1 MATQLTTVPFEG
13 TNLTLIDH
21 NDQRWLTSE
30 QIGLALGYAEDN
42 ARKGIQKLYDRHCD
56 EFSDGDSTVVKL
68 TTVDN
73 KRRDVRIFSA
83 TGCHLLSF
91 FSNTPRAKQFRA
103 WAKAVLAGQAATPGS
118 MEGVEQR
125 LGKVEHNLGIMAENM
140 AALVMVSRQQA
151 EKLDVTGRY
160 IGLLEINQKG
170 KVRVTRKKEA
180 EALALRAQGMSMQDI
195 STVLRISKTAVSQII
210 NGKYPW
216 ANSEDEKG
224 PLPAPTIEELIDN
237 MVEHERERLPRL
249 LDALKRTTRS
259 QIKKARVRVAS
270 GGTVEGN

>member
-1 MATQLTTVPFEG
+1 MATHLTTVPFEG
-13 TNLTLIDH
+13 TNLSVIDH
-21 NDQRWLTSE
+21 NDQRWLTAD
-30 QIGLALGYAEDN
+30 QIGIALGYSEEKARQGVNNLYKRHEDEFGAEDSCVI
-42 ARKGIQKLYDRHCD
+42 KMMTQGQ
-56 EFSDGDSTVVKL
+56 G
-68 TTVDN
+68 
-73 KRRDVRIFSA
+73 RDVRIFSA

-103 WAKAVLAGQAATPGS
+103 WAKAVLAGQTAAPTS
-118 MEGVEQR
+118 LEGMEQR

-140 AALVMVSRQQA
+140 AALVMISRQQA

-180 EALALRAQGMSMQDI
+180 EALALRAQGMSMRDI
-195 STVLRISKTAVSQII
+195 SAVLRISPTAVSQII

-216 ANSEDEKG
+216 ANNEDDKG
-224 PLPAPTIEELIDN
+224 PLPTPTIEELIDN

-249 LDALKRTTRS
+249 LDALKRTTSS
-259 QIKKARVRVAS
+259 QIKKARVRIAS
-270 GGTVEGN
+270 GGIVEGE

>member
-1 MATQLTTVPFEG
+1 MATHLTTVPFEG
-13 TNLTLIDH
+13 TNLTVIDH
-21 NDQRWLTSE
+21 NDQRWLTAE
-30 QIGLALGYAEDN
+30 QIGLALGYAEQN
-42 ARKGIQKLYDRHCD
+42 ARDGIVRLFNRHKD
-56 EFSDGDSTVVKL
+56 EFTEDDTCTVKL
-68 TTVDN
+68 TAQGQA
-73 KRRDVRIFSA
+73 RDFRIFSA

-140 AALVMVSRQQA
+140 AALVMISRQQA

-180 EALALRAQGMSMQDI
+180 EALALRAQGMSMRDI
-195 STVLRISKTAVSQII
+195 SAVLRISPTAVSQII

-216 ANSEDEKG
+216 ANSEDDKG
-224 PLPAPTIEELIDN
+224 PLPTPTIEELIDS

-249 LDALKRTTRS
+249 LDALKRTTGS
-259 QIKKARVRVAS
+259 QIKKARVRIAS
-270 GGTVEGN
+270 GGTVEGE

>member
-13 TNLTLIDH
+13 TNLTVIDH
-21 NDQRWLTSE
+21 NDQRWLTAE
-30 QIGLALGYAEDN
+30 QIGLALGYAEQN
-42 ARKGIQKLYDRHCD
+42 ARDGIVRLFNRHKD
-56 EFSDGDSTVVKL
+56 EFTEDDTCTVKL
-68 TTVDN
+68 TAQGQA
-73 KRRDVRIFSA
+73 RDFRIFSA

-140 AALVMVSRQQA
+140 AALVMISRQQA

-180 EALALRAQGMSMQDI
+180 EALALRAQGMSMRDI
-195 STVLRISKTAVSQII
+195 SAVLRISPTAVSQII
-210 NGKYPW
+210 NGKCPW
-216 ANSEDEKG
+216 ANSEDDKG
-224 PLPAPTIEELIDN
+224 PLPTPTIEELIDS

-249 LDALKRTTRS
+249 LDALKRTTGS
-259 QIKKARVRVAS
+259 QIKKARVRIAS
-270 GGTVEGN
+270 GGTVEGE

>member
-1 MATQLTTVPFEG
+1 MFF
-13 TNLTLIDH
+13 I
-21 NDQRWLTSE
+21 
-30 QIGLALGYAEDN
+30 
-42 ARKGIQKLYDRHCD
+42 
-56 EFSDGDSTVVKL
+56 
-68 TTVDN
+68 
-73 KRRDVRIFSA
+73 
-83 TGCHLLSF
+83 LLSF

-103 WAKAVLAGQAATPGS
+103 WAKAVLAGQTAAPAS
-118 MEGVEQR
+118 LEGVEQR

-180 EALALRAQGMSMQDI
+180 EALALRAQGMSMRDI
-195 STVLRISKTAVSQII
+195 SAVLRISPTAVSQII

-216 ANSEDEKG
+216 ANGEDEKG
-224 PLPAPTIEELIDN
+224 PLPTPTIEELIDN

-249 LDALKRTTRS
+249 LDALKRTTSS

-270 GGTVEGN
+270 GGTVEGE